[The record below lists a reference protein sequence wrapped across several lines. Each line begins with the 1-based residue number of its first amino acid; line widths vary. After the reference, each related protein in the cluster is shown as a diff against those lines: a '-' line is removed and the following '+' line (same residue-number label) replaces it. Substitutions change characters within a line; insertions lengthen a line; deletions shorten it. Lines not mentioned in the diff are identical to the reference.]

1 MTTGAAIPR
10 AGSESVSLSPSSGN
24 ETPCTSTGPTSPTK
38 ASGRSG
44 DTVAFGPSP
53 PPVDGDVVVPGAPV
67 DTLSGFVLGEVA
79 TGAPAVVAG
88 AASSSSPH
96 PASARTS
103 MTPARQA
110 GLDLTMAPVRGKGG
124 R

>member
-10 AGSESVSLSPSSGN
+10 AGSDSGSLSPSSGN
-24 ETPCTSTGPTSPTK
+24 EAPWTATGPTSPTN

-53 PPVDGDVVVPGAPV
+53 PPVDGDVVA
-67 DTLSGFVLGEVA
+67 LGEVA

-103 MTPARQA
+103 MTPARRA